1 MDEAIRRKMKE
12 KKYIDINKALRNIE
26 HYIFLKE
33 RGYGDTTVTLDEVAG
48 LLLEIGTADVVEVRH
63 GEWINKIGLYECSAC
78 GKTCPYD
85 VQADVISYWECRY
98 CPNCGAKMDEERMKQ
113 G

>member
-1 MDEAIRRKMKE
+1 MDEAIKRKMKE

-33 RGYGDTTVTLDEVAG
+33 RGYGDTTVALDEVAG

-63 GEWINKIGLYECSAC
+63 GEWQQARYTEASLYICSECD
-78 GKTCPYD
+78 KPEYK
-85 VQADVISYWECRY
+85 EHRY
-98 CPNCGAKMDEERMKQ
+98 CPHCGAKMDGERKDE
-113 G
+113 GK